1 MTRTD
6 VRKFKKWQDAEYTVV
21 GYDKSW
27 MRLAVD
33 GVFVEYEALAAI
45 WIVHKGVK
53 VSVGSGFTADQRIK
67 FGENPDLI
75 VSRVYALDRK
85 LIGQVGKEVTVEYF
99 SESASSSREGMSL
112 RFPRVKQIWEEG
124 KRSM

>member
-1 MTRTD
+1 
-6 VRKFKKWQDAEYTVV
+6 
-21 GYDKSW
+21 
-27 MRLAVD
+27 MRLGVD
-33 GVFVEYEALAAI
+33 GVFREYEALAAI
-45 WIVHKGVK
+45 WIIHKGVK

-67 FGENPDLI
+67 FGEKPDLI
-75 VSRVYALDRK
+75 VSHVVTLGDQ

-99 SESASSSREGMSL
+99 SESASSSREGRSL